1 MARTEHAGIPGPL
14 DTSPLV
20 EIVVPVYN
28 EARCLSDSVTT
39 LRTFLDRSFPFP
51 ALVTIVD
58 NGSTDDTGLLA
69 TRLAVELDGVR
80 SVHLDMKGRGRA
92 LRAVWPTSPAR
103 VVAYMD
109 ADLSTSLDA
118 LLPLVAPLLS
128 GHSDVAVGTRLA
140 PGSRV
145 VRGPK
150 REIISRSYNVLLRA
164 CLRNSF
170 SDAQCGFKAAR
181 SEVARRLVPLVAD
194 NEWFFDTEFLV
205 LAERHGYRIHEVPV
219 DWVEDPD
226 SSVDIVRTARDDL
239 RGIIRLLRHRSVA
252 PVAETTDGAAVTLT
266 RSAPRAKVH
275 EMASS

>member
-1 MARTEHAGIPGPL
+1 
-14 DTSPLV
+14 
-20 EIVVPVYN
+20 VVPVYN